1 MIPLINQSDKYVLG
15 IVDNLKNAVLYKDML
30 AFYDAY
36 TSFYSLGIENLPN
49 YCVIN
54 NRIYLNG
61 MCLLIKDYS
70 AEFDFETLDLTL
82 DYLKVL
88 YYSIAK
94 FSPDGNFPDRSAIV
108 YEFEDRKKSSGDG
121 LDKTIVFAE
130 KTRKMLDDAEIKF
143 SKQNTINE
151 KKINKLKGM
160 KTNLVLTLLLGII
173 ISALSVVLG
182 VLEVYKLI
190 VGIIVAIVVLAVS
203 ITLFIVGKEKR
214 KKLRND
220 VENNKDAIL
229 KFQSNRDN
237 AKVTYQKAI
246 DKRDLLKL
254 EIYNYIDMYDKINS
268 MKMSFDSK
276 LLNKAIEYNMLS
288 YNLKYD
294 IIDTF
299 NEHNEDILNTIEKI
313 QNLKNKSNV
322 NSELSKIYND
332 IKKKDWL
339 YYNNYLRFAF
349 IDKLIKTTEKT
360 HIWQVKVG
368 EYYVNP
374 FDINTKELAEEKVS
388 FLQNEDSLFINMPLN
403 RLVKTNI
410 FKEHKDLEFTKDIKI
425 IDIKRL
431 KMNYARKFYNYA
443 EISQMKNVSYIGNTD
458 LKHNKTVKLELIE
471 DKTLI
476 PNLIDLNIKLIE
488 AKLMGENAH
497 HSMIKETITVIN
509 DYEDGFDDI
518 YDRQEN
524 FIDEEKM
531 NDMSD
536 YIEIP
541 FDALYEKN
549 DVELVEEIDDLRY
562 RYTVNGE
569 TVIGYKF

>member
-1 MIPLINQSDKYVLG
+1 
-15 IVDNLKNAVLYKDML
+15 
-30 AFYDAY
+30 
-36 TSFYSLGIENLPN
+36 
-49 YCVIN
+49 
-54 NRIYLNG
+54 
-61 MCLLIKDYS
+61 
-70 AEFDFETLDLTL
+70 
-82 DYLKVL
+82 
-88 YYSIAK
+88 
-94 FSPDGNFPDRSAIV
+94 
-108 YEFEDRKKSSGDG
+108 
-121 LDKTIVFAE
+121 
-130 KTRKMLDDAEIKF
+130 
-143 SKQNTINE
+143 
-151 KKINKLKGM
+151 
-160 KTNLVLTLLLGII
+160 
-173 ISALSVVLG
+173 
-182 VLEVYKLI
+182 
-190 VGIIVAIVVLAVS
+190 
-203 ITLFIVGKEKR
+203 
-214 KKLRND
+214 
-220 VENNKDAIL
+220 
-229 KFQSNRDN
+229 
-237 AKVTYQKAI
+237 
-246 DKRDLLKL
+246 
-254 EIYNYIDMYDKINS
+254 MYDKINS
-268 MKMSFDSK
+268 MKMSFDVK
-276 LLNKAIEYNMLS
+276 FLNKAIEYNMLS

-299 NEHNEDILNTIEKI
+299 NEHNEDILKTIEKI

-322 NSELSKIYND
+322 NSDLSKIYND

-368 EYYVNP
+368 ESYVNP

-388 FLQNEDSLFINMPLN
+388 FLQNEESLFINMPLN

-410 FKEHKDLEFTKDIKI
+410 FKEHKDLVFSNDIKI

-458 LKHNKTVKLELIE
+458 LKHNKTVKFEHIE

-488 AKLMGENAH
+488 AKLSGENAH
-497 HSMIKETITVIN
+497 HSMIKETINVIN
-509 DYEDGFDDI
+509 DYEEGFDDI

-541 FDALYEKN
+541 FDALYENN
-549 DVELVEEIDDLRY
+549 DVESIEEIDDMRL

-569 TVIGYKF
+569 DIIGYKF